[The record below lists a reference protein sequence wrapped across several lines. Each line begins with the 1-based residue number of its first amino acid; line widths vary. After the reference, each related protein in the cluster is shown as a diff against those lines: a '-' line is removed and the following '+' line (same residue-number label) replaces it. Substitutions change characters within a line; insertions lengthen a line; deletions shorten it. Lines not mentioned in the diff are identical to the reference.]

1 MEIINEIERIG
12 KNRNLVKL
20 SQIFAGDSSR
30 KQRVAIYVDYPNLYG
45 GARDN
50 NGYPN
55 MKLIR
60 QIGDCLGDLV
70 VCKFY
75 TLDHNYEN
83 ERNYILGMERMGYE
97 IVTRHTTPNSMG
109 ERKDIDCLLIT
120 DFLKDLY
127 TLNLDIM
134 MIVSDDSD
142 YAQPIREAKRLNK
155 TCVALVSCYSKARI
169 IADTATVY
177 LTEQYVPEKNKAN
190 YSDENNLNDS
200 ADGGEL
206 VEN

>member
-1 MEIINEIERIG
+1 MEVIDEIDRIG
-12 KNRNLVKL
+12 SNRNLTKL
-20 SQIFAGDSSR
+20 SQVFACDSSR

-70 VCKFY
+70 VSKCY

-83 ERNYILGMERMGYE
+83 ERNYILSMERMGFE

-127 TLNLDIM
+127 TLDLDIM
-134 MIVSDDSD
+134 IIVSDDSD
-142 YAQPIREAKRLNK
+142 YAQPIREAKRLNR
-155 TCVALVSCYSKARI
+155 TCIALVSSYSKAKI

-190 YSDENNLNDS
+190 HLDEDNLKDS
-200 ADGGEL
+200 TDGGKFI
-206 VEN
+206 EN